1 MNRPSDNERLFADAL
16 ADTAPAGF
24 REALMGETLRRARR
38 QRQFRRA
45 RRIGA
50 ALAMVALL
58 SIVFWPRTAPRRNST
73 AEPPAPSYRLINTTP
88 LPASA
93 IIVTQPLVNQIAVST
108 EAVSIITTAQSHDGL
123 REINDDELLALAPA
137 PALLVRLGPHSAEL
151 VLGNQESADLQ

>member
-1 MNRPSDNERLFADAL
+1 MNRPSDNKRLFTDAL

-24 REALMGETLRRARR
+24 REALIGDTLRRVRR
-38 QRQFRRA
+38 QRQFRQA

-58 SIVFWPRTAPRRNST
+58 SILFWPRTAPRRNST
-73 AEPPAPSYRLINTTP
+73 AEPPAPSYRLVNTTP

-93 IIVTQPLVNQIAVST
+93 IIVTQPFLDQTAVST
-108 EAVSIITTAQSHDGL
+108 QAVSVVTTAQSHDGL
-123 REINDDELLALAPA
+123 RELNDDELLALAPA

-151 VLGNQESADLQ
+151 VLENQERTDFQ